1 MVHPS
6 EPCLFH
12 KQGAYIGAPVSKR
25 GVDEGGEDKMR
36 RGEKKEDISSGQASN
51 ILILSLL
58 VDSHLQLSKLKLLI
72 TGLIQTETVY
82 SPFLFCSLWSKLFQ
96 SQSDEG

>member
-25 GVDEGGEDKMR
+25 GVDEGGEER
-36 RGEKKEDISSGQASN
+36 RKKIFLQGRL
-51 ILILSLL
+51 LILSLL

-82 SPFLFCSLWSKLFQ
+82 SPFLF
-96 SQSDEG
+96 

>member
-51 ILILSLL
+51 
-58 VDSHLQLSKLKLLI
+58 
-72 TGLIQTETVY
+72 T
-82 SPFLFCSLWSKLFQ
+82 
-96 SQSDEG
+96 